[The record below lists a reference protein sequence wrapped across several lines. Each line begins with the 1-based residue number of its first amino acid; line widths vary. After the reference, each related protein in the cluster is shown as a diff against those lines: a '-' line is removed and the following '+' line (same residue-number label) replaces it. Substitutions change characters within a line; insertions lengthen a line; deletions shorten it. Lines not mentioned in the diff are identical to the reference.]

1 MIMHTV
7 QDDMPFLPHWNA
19 DELAA
24 AVRLPLPPLHT
35 FDFAPPANDDDAPH
49 RPRRDEGFLPA
60 PPLPSRFRIGG

>member
-1 MIMHTV
+1 MIMHTCH
-7 QDDMPFLPHWNA
+7 DDVPFLPQWTA

-35 FDFAPPANDDDAPH
+35 FDFSPPANDDAPH
-49 RPRRDEGFLPA
+49 RPRRDENFLPA

>member
-1 MIMHTV
+1 MPTAH
-7 QDDMPFLPHWNA
+7 DAMPFLPHWNA

-35 FDFAPPANDDDAPH
+35 FDFAPSANDDVPH

-60 PPLPSRFRIGG
+60 SPQLSRFRIGG